1 LDISAP
7 LTAEHEVRRNL
18 RTHALVIAVAA
29 AILVG
34 AGLRFIPT
42 SSAAPAVPGGQA
54 STACAAT

>member
-1 LDISAP
+1 M
-7 LTAEHEVRRNL
+7 TAEHEAHRRL
-18 RTHALVIAVAA
+18 RTHALLVAVAA

-42 SSAAPAVPGGQA
+42 SSAAPAVSGGQA